1 MKRYG
6 PQFFLFLLVA
16 AAAITLACG
25 NSPPRLLES
34 VTLAPV
40 QADAQNFP
48 GGLVQFTATGTY
60 TKAPSPV
67 TPLSATWGACDA
79 SGNVTTQV
87 SISASGLAQC
97 ATGASGIYEVWAFD
111 ELPNPP
117 LVGSCVVT
125 ACGAGC
131 GRVTGAAVL
140 TCP

>member
-6 PQFFLFLLVA
+6 PQFFLFLLVL

-25 NSPPRLLES
+25 SSPGRMLES
-34 VTLAPV
+34 VTLSPT

-60 TKAPSPV
+60 TKPPSPV
-67 TPLSATWGACDA
+67 MPLPASWGACDA
-79 SGNVTTQV
+79 SGNSTTQV
-87 SISASGLAQC
+87 SVSATGLAQC

-111 ELPNPP
+111 EILGKVPCYGPT
-117 LVGSCVVT
+117 V
-125 ACGAGC
+125 C
-131 GRVTGAAVL
+131 GRSCGLVTGTALL